1 VATGLSPRQAVDR
14 QRAAYVASGA
24 LAAALIVGCG
34 IGASSA
40 VPVTF
45 PPQAAGP
52 SAPITGAVTAT
63 RAAIAAAL
71 GGARLQLRDPQ
82 VAFRPP
88 EAPRFAAAPRTVVQ
102 AVLPNDPQ
110 HGFISIYEFA
120 DPSAA
125 LDAGREQ
132 ADYIASGPGR
142 VQFPPDSR
150 FVIRQLGPTVV
161 FFSWSPG
168 SVTDA
173 RAGDIQTALETVGQ
187 GIAVPS

>member
-1 VATGLSPRQAVDR
+1 
-14 QRAAYVASGA
+14 VASGLRPGLA
-24 LAAALIVGCG
+24 TALLAAAIVAACG

-45 PPQAAGP
+45 PPEIAGP
-52 SAPITGAVTAT
+52 SAATTGAVTAT
-63 RAAIAAAL
+63 KAAVAAAL
-71 GGARLQLRDPQ
+71 GTARLQVRDPQ
-82 VAFRPP
+82 VPFRPP
-88 EAPRFAAAPRTVVQ
+88 EAPRFAAAPRAVVQ
-102 AVLPNDPQ
+102 AVLPDDAQ

-120 DPSAA
+120 DASAA

-173 RAGDIQTALETVGQ
+173 RTGDIQQALETVGQ